1 MNENINK
8 TEDELIE
15 VKKEIVNAASRYL
28 HLNTEGLENL
38 EGEIDE
44 HIAVL
49 MKKGGMKTVKDF
61 RDKVIKVFPILRNE
75 FKKAVMNEVDKL
87 LEEKFVAEKA
97 RKDEEEGGSFY
108 RKKKFKPELE
118 K

>member
-1 MNENINK
+1 MNDNK
-8 TEDELIE
+8 TEEELI
-15 VKKEIVNAASRYL
+15 KIRKEIMNVASRYFPF
-28 HLNTEGLENL
+28 NTEDFEDL
-38 EGEIDE
+38 EGKIDE
-44 HIAVL
+44 QIAIC
-49 MKKGGMKTVKDF
+49 MKKGGMKSVKNY
-61 RDKVIKVFPILRNE
+61 RDYVRKGFAIFRNE
-75 FKKAVMNEVDKL
+75 FNKAVKNEVDKL

>member
-1 MNENINK
+1 MNDNK
-8 TEDELIE
+8 TEEELIK
-15 VKKEIVNAASRYL
+15 VRKEIMNVASRYFP
-28 HLNTEGLENL
+28 LNTEEDFEDL

-44 HIAVL
+44 QIAIC
-49 MKKGGMKTVKDF
+49 MKKGGMKTVKNF
-61 RDKVIKVFPILRNE
+61 RDNVRKGFAIFRNE
-75 FKKAVMNEVDKL
+75 FNKAVMNELDKL
-87 LEEKFVAEKA
+87 SEEIFVSEKA